1 LENGDSRQE
10 FKGGLKVRVPTG
22 IEGLDTL
29 IEGGFA
35 KDTVNLVVGPPGSGK
50 TLFAAEFIYNGA
62 RFYDEKGVFLALEE
76 SRDNV
81 LRAITNF
88 SPDFEDMVNKGLINL
103 IDFGEI
109 RKSCDTDEE
118 LKGEVASLATI
129 QKFLN
134 NYIDTSGAKRVVVDS
149 LSAISLYY
157 PMMNNMR
164 RELFRFARFLKDK
177 GVTSVVVSELITNDG
192 RKFNVEQFVSDS
204 VIMLGY
210 ENVNN
215 EFRRTVTVYKMRF
228 TKHDPYKHPFRISEE
243 GIEVWPK
250 EQIF

>member
-1 LENGDSRQE
+1 
-10 FKGGLKVRVPTG
+10 VRVPTG
-22 IEGLDTL
+22 ITGLDTL

-35 KDTVNLVVGPPGSGK
+35 QDTVNLVVGPPGSGK
-50 TLFAAEFIYNGA
+50 TLFGAQFIFNGA
-62 RFYDEKGVFLALEE
+62 KFYDEKGVFLALEE

-81 LRAITNF
+81 LRAISNF
-88 SPDFEDMVNKGLINL
+88 TPDFGDMVNEGKINL

-109 RKSCDTDEE
+109 RKSCDTEEE
-118 LKGEVASLATI
+118 LKGEVASLSTI

-134 NYIDTSGAKRVVVDS
+134 NYINTSGAKRVVVDS

-228 TKHDPYKHPFRISEE
+228 TKHDPYKHPFRISED

>member
-1 LENGDSRQE
+1 M
-10 FKGGLKVRVPTG
+10 RVPTG
-22 IEGLDTL
+22 ISGLDHL
-29 IEGGFA
+29 IDGGFA

-50 TLFAAEFIYNGA
+50 SLLGAQFIYNGA
-62 RFYDEKGVFLALEE
+62 KYYDEKGVFLAFEE

-81 LRAITNF
+81 LRAQSSF
-88 SPDFEDMVNKGLINL
+88 FPDFEELVSEGKINL

-109 RKSCDTDEE
+109 RKSCNTQEE
-118 LKGEVASLATI
+118 LAGEIASLSTI

-134 NYIDTSGAKRVVVDS
+134 NYISSSDAKRVVVDS

-177 GVTSVVVSELITNDG
+177 EVTALVISESFTNDG
-192 RKFNVEQFVSDS
+192 NKFMVEQFVSDS

-210 ENVNN
+210 DNANN
-215 EFRRTVTVYKMRF
+215 EFRRTITVYKMRF
-228 TKHDPYKHPFRISEE
+228 TKHDPYKHPFVISNE
-243 GIEVWPK
+243 GIEVWHR

>member
-1 LENGDSRQE
+1 M
-10 FKGGLKVRVPTG
+10 RVPTG
-22 IEGLDTL
+22 ITGLDTL

-35 KDTVNLVVGPPGSGK
+35 KDTFNLVVGPPGSGK
-50 TLFAAEFIYNGA
+50 TLFGAQFIYNGA
-62 RFYDEKGVFLALEE
+62 KFYDEKGVFLALEE

-88 SPDFEDMVNKGLINL
+88 SPDFGDMLDEGKINL

-109 RKSCDTDEE
+109 RKSCDTEEE
-118 LKGEVASLATI
+118 LKGEIASLSTI

-177 GVTSVVVSELITNDG
+177 GVTSVLVSELITNND

-204 VIMLGY
+204 VIVLGY